1 MSKKPVRPCL
11 ILHKKSCNRPEVKAA
26 VRQVRSDGIDLEV
39 SIPWKAKDLRRFV
52 RKSLKRGV
60 DRFVAG
66 GGDGTLNDVLN
77 AILKCKNGAQASI
90 GVLPLGTAND
100 FARGIGIDTKDL
112 ASALRLA
119 CMGRPTPIDV
129 GRMNGRYFINVA
141 SGGFGAE
148 VTATT
153 PKELKRKLGGGAYAL
168 MGLVKAAN
176 LQPIHARVLLP
187 DGGVVEGEIL
197 VMAVGNSRYAGG
209 GFEVAPKADL
219 KDGLLDLAA
228 LGNPSLAKLGQL
240 IEEIADPASEGR
252 QTFFYRQLERFVLE
266 TDRPLHINL
275 DGEPFIDKRFEF
287 DVLNCGV
294 RVVLGG
300 STVGAAA
307 QVHALQ

>member
-1 MSKKPVRPCL
+1 MSNKPVRLCL

-26 VRQVRSDGIDLEV
+26 VKHVRSEGIELEV
-39 SIPWKAKDLRRFV
+39 MIPWRGKDLRRFV
-52 RKSLKRGV
+52 RKALKKGV
-60 DRFVAG
+60 NRIVAG
-66 GGDGTLNDVLN
+66 GGDGTLNAVLN
-77 AILKCKNGAQASI
+77 AMLRCEKAPQASI
-90 GVLPLGTAND
+90 GIFPLGTAND

-112 ASALRLA
+112 AAALRLA
-119 CMGRPTPIDV
+119 CTGTPTPIDV

-176 LQPIHARVLLP
+176 LQPTHARVMLP
-187 DGGVVEGEIL
+187 DGKVETGEIL
-197 VMAVGNSRYAGG
+197 VMAVGNSRFAGG

-240 IEEIADPASEGR
+240 IEELADPSGEGR

-266 TDRPLHINL
+266 TDRPFHINL

-287 DVLNCGV
+287 DVLNSAV
-294 RVVLGG
+294 QVVLGD
-300 STVGAAA
+300 SKAALSA
-307 QVHALQ
+307 Q

>member
-1 MSKKPVRPCL
+1 MSDKSSRPCL

-26 VRQVRSDGIDLEV
+26 VKQVQSEGVELEV
-39 SIPWKAKDLRRFV
+39 IIPWKGKDLCRFV
-52 RKSLKRGV
+52 RKAFKKGV

-77 AILKCKNGAQASI
+77 AVLRCDKAPLASI
-90 GVLPLGTAND
+90 GILPLGTAND
-100 FARGIGIDTKDL
+100 FARGNGIDTKDL

-119 CMGRPTPIDV
+119 CTGTPTPIDV

-141 SGGFGAE
+141 TGGFGAE

-187 DGGVVEGEIL
+187 DGDVVEGEIL
-197 VMAVGNSRYAGG
+197 VMAVGNSRFAGG

-240 IEEIADPASEGR
+240 IEELADPSSEGR

-266 TDRPLHINL
+266 TDRPFHINL
-275 DGEPFIDKRFEF
+275 DGEPFIEKRFEF
-287 DVLNCGV
+287 DVLNGGV
-294 RVVLGG
+294 RVVLGD
-300 STVGAAA
+300 SMVAAPA
-307 QVHALQ
+307 Q